1 MTLSRSL
8 CLLLLSALAATRPAS
23 AGEIRGRVLVD
34 GKPAAGVTVSALPFE
49 DGLAAARRDAR
60 REEPAPLAGAPT
72 RADGAFS
79 LVVTAARGTA
89 VYLGFRGVPAAS
101 VRLDSLVE
109 ADGQDLGDVRLPRA
123 APLAGRAVDDR
134 GLPVVGARVTLWAG
148 RGRGFVDLLPVAP
161 LPQAATTK
169 ADGSFR
175 FEAAS
180 EEGNQLRVEA
190 AGFATVQRSGVRS
203 GALTRP
209 IRLALGQVVRGTVA
223 LPDRRTPAKGALVH
237 FEGRTSTRP
246 VEARAD
252 GAFVLDS
259 VPREAGSL
267 VAEAGE
273 QGRAVAPLAAG
284 ASEPVALVL
293 APATT
298 LSGRVVEADS
308 GRPLAGVRLLARGR
322 QGGSFVARSGADGRY
337 AMRGLSPQRYTL
349 TADDERFVSWSH
361 PLTLVA
367 GQPESQDVALVRGAA
382 LSGRVVDEQGA
393 PIEGARLRLTRSG
406 ENVFQAFVRSLQG
419 EGAARSGRDGTFR
432 ATRLAPGERQRLDV
446 QHDDFEERTIAGVSL
461 APGGVR
467 SGLTIV
473 MRRGLSIRGTVK
485 DENGRPLAGAEVTL
499 SRARTLRAGR
509 GGAQLSLVGP
519 GSEVRRE
526 SGPDGSFA
534 FRGLSA
540 GNYSIAARRSGFAR
554 ASVDPVGVSETR
566 PAEPLELVLRP
577 GASITGYVRDR
588 SGNGS
593 PGWSLAARPAGGG
606 GGPAFGPGSIR
617 TEEPTG
623 ADGLFVLEGLT
634 SGEAYDL
641 QVMGAAGLGPRRAG
655 VAAPADGVELTVAGT
670 GQLRGRVLEA
680 ESGRPVPDFE
690 LRYEPDQQGGVRVF
704 FSSGPGGGRGPYQRQ
719 SFHAEDGSFEL
730 DEVPVGKW
738 TLQASARG
746 YQPGS
751 ASGLTV
757 AAGDVTEGVEVR
769 LSRGAVLVGRVLEAR
784 SGRPIVDASV
794 KADPSGGERRMPT
807 VVMADEKG
815 PNEATTDAD
824 GRYEIAG
831 LAPGAWRVT
840 ASHPEWSEASA
851 SVEVKDAPATLDLRL
866 GKGGAVAGTVLAGG
880 RPVAGAQVALSAAG
894 DSGFRPS
901 AGFVGGGEQAAL
913 SDDGGRFRFERLAPG
928 RYTLTASLREQASAP
943 VEAAVTGEAVQEV
956 QLTLAEGALLR
967 GTVRGLP
974 DAQLVGVSVSA
985 RGRDYF
991 ASTRSGAG
999 GAFELSGV
1007 PEGAVTLTANAGDFL
1022 TSTRNASATVTIAP
1036 GQTEAQAEIV
1046 FEQGFRVDGH
1056 VTRGGKPVA
1065 EAIVNAFADSGNLRG
1080 ATSRTDES
1088 GAFVLEGL
1096 EEGRY
1101 RITAMGSGAPISRTV
1116 DVNGDSSV
1124 ELEAPPARLAGT
1136 VVEAESG
1143 RPLAEVGVRVEDTDA
1158 ASRVTLAA
1166 STDSTGRFLLE
1177 DVEPKRYRASFQ
1189 KQGYQVETR
1198 ELSAGEDS
1206 DARVELRRGEGL
1218 SLEARDGI
1226 FATPLR
1232 GLFVRVL
1239 DAAGQ
1244 AVFAGDVP
1252 LDSDGRG
1259 EVPALKPGTYELR
1272 AQSSGYAAVSLPAV
1286 AVPSRTVSLALTP
1299 GGALEIQAGPQT
1311 LAIPE
1316 AAGVL
1321 VGADGRPCL
1330 WNPFTTDGKI
1340 RLTGPPRSLENVPP
1354 GAYTLRVLGGA
1365 SRELTITEGGRTAV
1379 SLP

>member
-1 MTLSRSL
+1 MRRSRSS
-8 CLLLLSALAATRPAS
+8 CLLLLSALAATRPSS

-60 REEPAPLAGAPT
+60 REEPAPLASAPT

-79 LVVTAARGTA
+79 LAVAAARGTA

-109 ADGQDLGDVRLPRA
+109 ADGQDLGDVRLPKA
-123 APLAGRAVDDR
+123 APLAGRVVDDR
-134 GLPVVGARVTLWAG
+134 GLPVVGASVTLWAG

-161 LPQAATTK
+161 LPQVATTK

-190 AGFATVQRSGVRS
+190 AGFASVGRGGVRS

-209 IRLALGQVVRGTVA
+209 IRLALGQVVRGTVT

-237 FEGRTSTRP
+237 FEGRTTTRP

-273 QGRAVAPLAAG
+273 RGRAVAPVAAG

-293 APATT
+293 APAAT
-298 LSGRVVEADS
+298 LSGRVVEAES

-337 AMRGLSPQRYTL
+337 AVRGLSPQRYTL
-349 TADDERFVSWSH
+349 TADDERFVSWSRL
-361 PLTLVA
+361 LTLVA

-419 EGAARSGRDGTFR
+419 EGVARSGRDGAFK

-526 SGPDGSFA
+526 SGPEGSFE
-534 FRGLSA
+534 FRGLSP
-540 GNYSIAARRSGFAR
+540 GSYSVAARRPGFAR

-606 GGPAFGPGSIR
+606 GPAFGPGSIR

-641 QVMGAAGLGPRRAG
+641 QAMGPAGLGPRRAG

-690 LRYEPDQQGGVRVF
+690 LRYEPDQQGGMRVF

-719 SFHAEDGSFEL
+719 SFHAEDGSFVL
-730 DEVPVGKW
+730 DEVPAGKW
-738 TLQASARG
+738 TVQAFARG

-757 AAGDVTEGVEVR
+757 AEGDATDGVEVR
-769 LSRGAVLVGRVLEAR
+769 LSRGAVLSGRVLEAR
-784 SGRPIVDASV
+784 SGRPILDASV
-794 KADPSGGERRMPT
+794 RVDLSGGANRMASI
-807 VVMADEKG
+807 VMTGEKAE
-815 PNEATTDAD
+815 NEATTDAD

-840 ASHPEWSEASA
+840 ASHPDWSEASA
-851 SVEVKDAPATLDLRL
+851 SVDVKDAPATLDLRL

-880 RPVAGAQVALSAAG
+880 RPVGGAQVALSAAG

-928 RYTLTASLREQASAP
+928 RYALTASLREQASAP

-967 GTVRGLP
+967 GSLRGLP
-974 DAQLVGVSVSA
+974 DAQLVGVNVSA

-1007 PEGAVTLTANAGDFL
+1007 PEGSVTLNASAGDFL

-1065 EAIVNAFADSGNLRG
+1065 EAIVSAFAESGSRRG

-1088 GAFVLEGL
+1088 GAFALEGL
-1096 EEGRY
+1096 EPGRY
-1101 RITAMGSGAPISRTV
+1101 RVTAMGTGAPISRTV
-1116 DVNGDSSV
+1116 DVDGDSSL

-1158 ASRVTLAA
+1158 DSRVMLAA
-1166 STDSTGRFLLE
+1166 STDGTGRFLLE

-1189 KQGYQVETR
+1189 KQGYEVETR

-1206 DARVELRRGEGL
+1206 DVRVELRRGEGL

-1239 DAAGQ
+1239 DASGQ
-1244 AVFAGDVP
+1244 TVFSGDLP

-1286 AVPSRTVSLALTP
+1286 AVPSRTLSLALTP

-1321 VGADGRPCL
+1321 VGADGRACL

-1340 RLTGPPRSLENVPP
+1340 RLTGPSRSLDNVPP
-1354 GAYTLRVLGGA
+1354 GAYTLRVVGGA
-1365 SRELTITEGGRTAV
+1365 SRELTITEGGRATV